1 MNNSRYRIGN
11 DRANIMLHLIKFPRM
26 RNVIVSLI
34 LLTAFSCNSQVVS
47 DDLHHDPEA
56 FEKGLLAEKAQVLD
70 VRKAT
75 EYKTGHLKNA
85 LQADWTDKAQ
95 FFERIQYVDKD
106 RPVYIYC
113 LAGGRSAAAADW
125 MRENGF
131 KKVVELK
138 GGINAWKNAG
148 KPVEGSS
155 DQKQMTPEE
164 YELSIPADKTVLVD
178 FGAAWC
184 PPCVKMEPVLAA
196 LKQDVALKFE
206 FIKIDAG
213 IHTDLLKAKNIESL
227 PVFIVYKN
235 GKETWRKQ
243 GLVTQE
249 ELTAQLK

>member
-1 MNNSRYRIGN
+1 
-11 DRANIMLHLIKFPRM
+11 MLHLEKKTRK
-26 RNVIVSLI
+26 RNVLFSLL
-34 LLTAFSCNSQVVS
+34 LLTVVS
-47 DDLHHDPEA
+47 CQSQSGGNDIHYGPEA
-56 FEKGLLAEKAQVLD
+56 FEKGLQTESAQVLD

-75 EYKTGHLKNA
+75 EFKNGHLKNA
-85 LQADWTDKAQ
+85 LQADWTNKEQ
-95 FFERIQYVDKD
+95 FFERIKYVDKD

-113 LAGGRSAAAADW
+113 LAGGRSSAAAVW

-131 KKVVELK
+131 KKVIELS

-155 DQKQMTPEE
+155 NEKQMTPDEFK
-164 YELSIPADKTVLVD
+164 LSIPADKTVLVD
-178 FGAAWC
+178 FGAEWC
-184 PPCVKMEPVLAA
+184 PPCVKMEPVLAE
-196 LKQDVALKFE
+196 LKKDATLKFE

-213 IHTDLLKAKNIESL
+213 IHTDLMKAEHIEAI

-243 GLVTQE
+243 GLVSQE